1 MRVWANTTIV
11 GPLFIGIA
19 AFLPGCATVRPVEAP
34 NEPVQAMTS
43 VDGTAQ
49 RLAFETRH
57 GGRFGWPGLPDAA
70 GAVLRL
76 TSRGWTGPD
85 VTVATLTSQNPNAY
99 VLADGHVYMTA
110 GLLDLVCTEDE
121 LAAVL
126 AHEIAHLE
134 DLSGFTNAD
143 MGMEDRLRIEVEADR
158 RAADRLVRLGYEPTA
173 LITMIERLSSEQADG
188 WARQRREELISFLYA
203 QWEGGGIGDIGA
215 ASPSYC
221 EALTGHDR

>member
-1 MRVWANTTIV
+1 MRVRANPSAV
-11 GPLFIGIA
+11 GLVCIGVP
-19 AFLPGCATVRPVEAP
+19 AFLPGCTALRPVEAP
-34 NEPVQAMTS
+34 AEPVQAITS

-49 RLAFETRH
+49 RLAFENRH

-70 GAVLRL
+70 DAVLRL
-76 TSRGWTGPD
+76 TAHDWSGPE
-85 VTVATLTSQNPNAY
+85 VTVATLSTPNPNAY

-126 AHEIAHLE
+126 AHEISHLE

-143 MGMEDRLRIEVEADR
+143 LDIDARLRIEVETDR
-158 RAADRLVRLGYEPTA
+158 RAADRLARMGYEPTA

-188 WARQRREELISFLYA
+188 WARQRREELMSFLYA
-203 QWEGGGIGDIGA
+203 QWEAADPGPTGA
-215 ASPSYC
+215 PSPSYC
-221 EALTGHDR
+221 EALTGDGR